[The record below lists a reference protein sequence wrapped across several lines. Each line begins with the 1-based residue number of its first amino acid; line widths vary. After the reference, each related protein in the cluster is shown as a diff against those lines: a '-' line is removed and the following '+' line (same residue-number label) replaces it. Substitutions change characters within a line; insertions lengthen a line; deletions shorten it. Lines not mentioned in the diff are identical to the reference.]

1 MQIAVAIDDLAF
13 VDADA
18 VARPVNA
25 ELRALT
31 SVMRRLEH
39 AAGDGL
45 LRQLRVQQP
54 LDVGAAV
61 VTSAGAVQ
69 AGLMIHGVVATETER
84 VSRDGV
90 RRATTSVLQRAHD
103 FGIGRLAI
111 APFGLGPG
119 NLDLD
124 DAAQT
129 MLAALATHGD
139 ARSHPSEVTIV
150 VENDLE
156 LEAFRGALIR
166 VRRKA

>member
-1 MQIAVAIDDLAF
+1 MQIAITIDDLAF

-31 SVMRRLEH
+31 PVMRRLEH
-39 AAGDGL
+39 AAGDVL
-45 LRQLRVQQP
+45 LRQLHVQQP

-61 VTSAGAVQ
+61 VTPAGAVH

-119 NLDLD
+119 NLDVD

-129 MLAALATHGD
+129 MVGALSSHAG
-139 ARSHPSEVTIV
+139 ARAQPAEVTIV

-156 LEAFRGALIR
+156 LEAFRAAVQRLWGTG
-166 VRRKA
+166 

>member
-1 MQIAVAIDDLAF
+1 MQIAVTIDDLAF

-31 SVMRRLEH
+31 PVMRRLEH
-39 AAGDGL
+39 AAGDVL
-45 LRQLRVQQP
+45 LRQLQVQQP

-61 VTSAGAVQ
+61 VTPAGAVQ
-69 AGLMIHGVVATETER
+69 AGLMIHGVVATELER

-103 FGIGRLAI
+103 FGVAHLAI

-119 NLDLD
+119 NLDVD
-124 DAAQT
+124 DAART
-129 MLAALATHGD
+129 MVAVLA
-139 ARSHPSEVTIV
+139 SHAESRAKPTEVTIV

-156 LEAFRGALIR
+156 LDAFVAAVARQ
-166 VRRKA
+166 RRTE

>member
-1 MQIAVAIDDLAF
+1 MQIAVTIDDLAF

-31 SVMRRLEH
+31 PVMRRLEH
-39 AAGDGL
+39 AAGDAL
-45 LRQLRVQQP
+45 LRQLHVQQP

-61 VTSAGAVQ
+61 VTAAGAVQ
-69 AGLMIHGVVATETER
+69 AGLMIHAVVATETER

-103 FGIGRLAI
+103 FGVGRLAI

-119 NLDLD
+119 NLDVD
-124 DAAQT
+124 DAART
-129 MLAALATHGD
+129 MVAALTSHAE
-139 ARSHPSEVTIV
+139 ARSHPADVTIV

-156 LEAFRGALIR
+156 LDAFRAALACRRGAR
-166 VRRKA
+166 